1 MFTRVVFMIQIPADV
16 EVEVKGNAVVVK
28 GKKGVLERSFRGK
41 GLRIERKGREIE
53 VFGGEGGEKL
63 ERTIE
68 AHLRNMFQGVTE
80 GFARKLQIVHS
91 HFPINVEVKGRE
103 VLIKNFIGEKKP
115 RVARIVGDTKVEVK
129 GNEMVVSGIDKE
141 AVGQTCANICS
152 ATCIRNKDSRVFQDG
167 IYLVE

>member
-1 MFTRVVFMIQIPADV
+1 MIQIPSDV
-16 EVEVKGNAVVVK
+16 EVEVKGNTVSVK
-28 GKKGVLERSFRGK
+28 GKKGALQKSFSGR
-41 GLRIERKGREIE
+41 GLRIEKKENAIQ
-53 VFGGEGGEKL
+53 VFGGDGGEML

-68 AHLRNMFQGVTE
+68 SHLKNMFHGVTN
-80 GFARKLQIVHS
+80 GFTRKLQVVHS

-115 RVARIVGDTKVEVK
+115 RIARIVGDTKVEVK
-129 GNEMVVSGIDKE
+129 GSEIFVSGVDKE

-152 ATCIRNKDSRVFQDG
+152 ATCIRGKDSRVFQDG